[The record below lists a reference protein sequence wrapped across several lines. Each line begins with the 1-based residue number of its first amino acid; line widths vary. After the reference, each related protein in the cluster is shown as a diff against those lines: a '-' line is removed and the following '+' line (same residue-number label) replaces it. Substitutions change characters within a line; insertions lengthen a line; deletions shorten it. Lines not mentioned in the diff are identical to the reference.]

1 MEMKNKK
8 DILLYLIAFLI
19 CAIGVF
25 LRLKAYFASYSFW
38 MDECSLAINII
49 KRGIFGFFAPL
60 EHYQSAPPLFLSLT
74 KILTLI
80 FGNDEKVYRFIP
92 LVCSIASIPLFY
104 LCSRKFLSNKI
115 TLIFALLL
123 FNLNYQLIY
132 FSIEFKQYSSDVF
145 FCLLAFLIFSN
156 MKIAKFSNLKIFVY
170 GLISAFSLLFCLPSA
185 FLIFAFLLNEF
196 FIEKTKIKS
205 LLIFSFPFFIIVPFY
220 YFYNLLPSKN
230 IMMSRYSEL
239 WSAGFIDSFLDFILI
254 FRENVFFFFNS
265 KMALGFLLL
274 LGFGFYFLIKQK
286 KNLLIPFFFS
296 IVLFASIF
304 HIYPLKQRVA
314 LYILPFLIL
323 VLLIPVD
330 KLLIKNKLKSMAA
343 ILLMIFLIMPTF
355 DLYKNGIYEQIQN
368 KKSYANKMFSV
379 LKDNFNQNDILI
391 YNDASASI
399 YEFYCAYYG
408 FSADKF
414 IRVSLFQYSREYYLN
429 LLNYLKKDKTFWFYY
444 PADYVAKPVIPFI
457 KEWAR
462 NQKVQ
467 EYSFAKGYLV
477 KIKVIE

>member
-1 MEMKNKK
+1 MEVKNKK
-8 DILLYLIAFLI
+8 DILFYLIAFLI

-38 MDECSLAINII
+38 MDECSLAINVIN
-49 KRGIFGFFAPL
+49 RGIFGFFTPL
-60 EHYQSAPPLFLSLT
+60 EHYQSAPPLFLSLI

-80 FGNDEKVYRFIP
+80 FGNAEKVYRFIP

-104 LCSRKFLSNKI
+104 LASKKFLTNKI
-115 TLIFALLL
+115 AVIFALLL

-145 FCLLAFLIFSN
+145 FCLVSFLIFSN
-156 MKIAKFSNLKIFVY
+156 IKISKSSNRKIFLY
-170 GLISAFSLLFCLPSA
+170 GLISAFSLLFCLPLS
-185 FLIFAFLLNEF
+185 FLILAFLLNEF
-196 FIEKTKIKS
+196 FMEKTKIKS
-205 LLIFSFPFFIIVPFY
+205 LLIFSSPFFLIVPFY

-230 IMMSRYSEL
+230 IMMSRFSEL
-239 WSAGFIDSFLDFILI
+239 WSGGFIDSFLDFISI
-254 FRENVFFFFNS
+254 FRENIFFFFNS

-304 HIYPLKQRVA
+304 HIYPLKERVA

-323 VLLIPVD
+323 VLLVFVD
-330 KLLIKNKLKSMAA
+330 KLLIKNKLKSIVA
-343 ILLMIFLIMPTF
+343 ILIMFFLIMPVF
-355 DLYKNGIYEQIQN
+355 NLYKSGIYEKIQN

-414 IRVSLFQYSREYYLN
+414 IQINLSQYSREYYLS
-429 LLNYLKKDKTFWFYY
+429 LLNYLKKGKTFWFYY
-444 PADYVAKPVIPFI
+444 PADYVTKPVIPFI
-457 KEWAR
+457 KDWAK
-462 NQKVQ
+462 NQKAE